1 MVMIKALIFGA
12 AVCFSLSAIASEG
25 KVLGVA
31 DGQYSGSGILKSQS
45 MIIPNMRF
53 ESSRELSNGVIEA
66 HTKAYLL
73 GHVVAEAKASLQ
85 VIEIGDG
92 YLKLR
97 DLNTGE
103 IAGDGRC
110 DDQACTFTA
119 TVMNGELTLTETW
132 IPTEDGFEAV
142 ECSQEFKGTAAV
154 YEASFSK
161 N

>member
-1 MVMIKALIFGA
+1 MIKALIVGA
-12 AVCFSLSAIASEG
+12 AVCFSLSALASDG

-31 DGQYSGSGILKSQS
+31 DGHYSGRGILKSKS
-45 MIIPNMRF
+45 MIIPNMKF
-53 ESSRELSNGVIEA
+53 ESTRVLENGVIEA

-73 GHVVAEAKASLQ
+73 GHVVAEASALLQ
-85 VIEIGDG
+85 VIDIGDG
-92 YLKLR
+92 YLILR

-132 IPTEDGFEAV
+132 IPTENGFEAV

-154 YEASFSK
+154 YEAQFLK